1 MRGALDYSPPP
12 HLEAGR
18 SASRLEEESPPFK
31 IGEVNRNRSTVPRE
45 NSKEALQRV
54 ASDAV
59 LEESMKEEK
68 KHKYANEL
76 RQQVFEKL
84 SLALR
89 WSTTSERRKR
99 TVLGR
104 LRMIKR

>member
-54 ASDAV
+54 DVEFAQSPLAV
-59 LEESMKEEK
+59 
-68 KHKYANEL
+68 
-76 RQQVFEKL
+76 
-84 SLALR
+84 
-89 WSTTSERRKR
+89 RRVR
-99 TVLGR
+99 TAQ
-104 LRMIKR
+104 